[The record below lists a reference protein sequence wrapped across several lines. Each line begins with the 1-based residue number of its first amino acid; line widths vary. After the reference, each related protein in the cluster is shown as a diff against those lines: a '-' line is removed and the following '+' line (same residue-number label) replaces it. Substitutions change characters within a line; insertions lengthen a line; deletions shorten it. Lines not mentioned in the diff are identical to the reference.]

1 MARGRGS
8 KGYEFFIDYFCKLWV
23 ARTLC
28 IYIQMPGHN
37 LWTQQMTIRSTLVG
51 LACAFI
57 AQSVSAEDLTPA
69 QTLAAKGVT
78 AAEGRFEGYSSLCD
92 LDRRIRN
99 VNVPRVKKQRPAGTP
114 SDRSP
119 RSAEGAQRKP
129 IPPTQVFDNLWFL
142 GTPQVTTWL
151 YGTAEGYVLIDG
163 LNTDEEAQEYV
174 LDGMAQL
181 GLDPSAI
188 EMILVTHGHGD
199 HYGGA
204 DYLADTLGVDIF
216 MSQPDWDLVSTL
228 GVHPRFGPP
237 PASGKVVAD
246 GDVLHFGRSEMQVH
260 ITPGHTPGTV
270 SPVFEVR
277 DGDTR
282 HMAMIWGGTG
292 FNFGPDVGIF
302 EQYADSASKMRT
314 EVKEQEIAVF
324 LSGHPGRD
332 GTLPRLAALADRSAE
347 ASHPFVRGQSG
358 LALFDVLENCA
369 LAQAARFRS
378 SDAKR

>member
-1 MARGRGS
+1 
-8 KGYEFFIDYFCKLWV
+8 
-23 ARTLC
+23 
-28 IYIQMPGHN
+28 
-37 LWTQQMTIRSTLVG
+37 MTIRFTLVG
-51 LACAFI
+51 VACALI
-57 AQSVSAEDLTPA
+57 AQSISAEDLTPA
-69 QTLAAKGVT
+69 QTLAAKGVA
-78 AAEGRFEGYSSLCD
+78 AAEGGFEGYSSLCD
-92 LDRRIRN
+92 LERRIRN
-99 VNVPRVKKQRPAGTP
+99 VNVPRVRKPRP
-114 SDRSP
+114 
-119 RSAEGAQRKP
+119 EGAPSNRSQRNGKGVRLKP

-151 YGTAEGYVLIDG
+151 YGSAEGYVLIDG
-163 LNTDEEAQEYV
+163 LNTDEEAQKYV

-181 GLDPSAI
+181 GLDPNAI

-199 HYGGA
+199 HYGGV
-204 DYLADTLGVDIF
+204 DYLAEKLGVDIF

-237 PASGKVVAD
+237 PASGGVVAD
-246 GDVLHFGRSEMQVH
+246 GDVLRFGRSEVQVH

-277 DGDTR
+277 DGDDR
-282 HMAMIWGGTG
+282 HMTMIWGGTG

-302 EQYADSASKMRT
+302 EQYADSASKIRAQA
-314 EVKEQEIAVF
+314 KEQAIAVF

-332 GTLPRLAALADRSAE
+332 GTLPRLAALADRGAE
-347 ASHPFVRGQSG
+347 TSHPFVRGPSG

-378 SDAKR
+378 LESER